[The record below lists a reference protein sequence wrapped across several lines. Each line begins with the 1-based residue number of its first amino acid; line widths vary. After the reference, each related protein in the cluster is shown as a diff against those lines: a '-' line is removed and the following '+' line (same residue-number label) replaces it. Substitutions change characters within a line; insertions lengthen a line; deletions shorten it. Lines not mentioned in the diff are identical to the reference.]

1 MRLKPPKLSIL
12 SAYVY
17 FLTTSITQV
26 SSQSSL
32 NCTAET
38 QTANSQS
45 DLDALSEC
53 VTLSGSLT
61 IGRDIVNATINGIQ
75 TIRGAFRILYG
86 AKVERLEAPDLSFI
100 GGIMQINGAL
110 NLTDMRM
117 PNLANVGALRFE
129 SLPRLKRLG
138 FSSKV
143 GSLNEEFTAI
153 QLVVWDTAIES
164 LEDVIYDRIET
175 VQIIQNDNLV
185 NVTLPVKNITGVF
198 AVRDNGEGTKVNLPY
213 LGSAGSVGLGNL
225 VAEVNLPSLTW
236 VETVVEI
243 SSGSLKTIEF
253 PNLVNIGKE
262 KTSTNTNTRRAT
274 LEISRSR
281 NLTDVSF
288 PKLEWIMSDLRING
302 SEKWTDL
309 KGFPVLGSVGRD
321 VVINGSFTNI
331 DLPELRAGDQGSTFW
346 INSPQVDC
354 TNLMQQSTFTEGNW
368 KTNITCNG
376 RMFDL
381 SPEGP
386 VTEDKKSL
394 SGGAIAGIV
403 VGVIAAIVAA
413 LIVVFVCFRRKGY
426 THTLPWNRDEPPKI
440 PELEDGEGSTR
451 KRKIVE
457 LGAGTSGQ
465 RAAELDGLKTRVDPE
480 LEGSIPLAELEGASR
495 ANRAP
500 EHQVS
505 DTKPPESDQ
514 R

>member
-386 VTEDKKSL
+386 ATEDKKSL

>member
-1 MRLKPPKLSIL
+1 MRDPLRKPNHRPGHL
-12 SAYVY
+12 
-17 FLTTSITQV
+17 
-26 SSQSSL
+26 
-32 NCTAET
+32 
-38 QTANSQS
+38 
-45 DLDALSEC
+45 
-53 VTLSGSLT
+53 
-61 IGRDIVNATINGIQ
+61 
-75 TIRGAFRILYG
+75 
-86 AKVERLEAPDLSFI
+86 ERLEAPDLSFI

-164 LEDVIYDRIET
+164 LEDIIYDRIET
-175 VQIIQNDNLV
+175 VQILENDNLV

-213 LGSAGSVGLGNL
+213 LGSAGS
-225 VAEVNLPSLTW
+225 
-236 VETVVEI
+236 
-243 SSGSLKTIEF
+243 
-253 PNLVNIGKE
+253 
-262 KTSTNTNTRRAT
+262 
-274 LEISRSR
+274 
-281 NLTDVSF
+281 
-288 PKLEWIMSDLRING
+288 LEWVMSDLRING

-321 VVINGSFTNI
+321 IVINGSFTNV

-381 SPEGP
+381 SPEDP

-394 SGGAIAGIV
+394 SGGAIAVIV

-413 LIVVFVCFRRKGY
+413 LIVAFVCSRRKGY
-426 THTLPWNRDEPPKI
+426 KHTLPWNRDEPPKI
-440 PELEDGEGSTR
+440 PELEDGEGGTQ

-457 LGAGTSGQ
+457 LGAGASGQ
-465 RAAELDGLKTRVDPE
+465 RATELEGLKTRVGPE

-505 DTKPPESDQ
+505 DTQPPESEQ
-514 R
+514 K